1 MAVSIS
7 FLLPAHSKVGTTE
20 RFGSERQKIK
30 NVRNGT
36 GKNNIEEEYVLVE
49 VEYLMEGNSSSCY
62 QVYDY
67 LGKKITQVCNEKESN
82 LLYLNISDRPRF
94 FVV

>member
-1 MAVSIS
+1 MKFV
-7 FLLPAHSKVGTTE
+7 T
-20 RFGSERQKIK
+20 QNK
-30 NVRNGT
+30 NQILAAWRNGT